1 MKLLKQYFQPVFG
14 AGPSQHSHYL
24 DSKRTH
30 NMREGRE
37 SPSIGFSRRLTNGE
51 SNPFTLVQWEKRDVT
66 ITNWQD
72 DSIVFEQR
80 DVEFPTDWS
89 INASNIVTQK
99 YFWGALDTEQREKS
113 LKDLLNRVVNQ
124 IINWGDE
131 GGYFASNDE
140 KGVFADELMSLLLLQ
155 KASFNSPVWFNIG
168 VPDIPQ
174 QSSACFIP
182 VSYTHLRAHET

>member
-1 MKLLKQYFQPVFG
+1 
-14 AGPSQHSHYL
+14 
-24 DSKRTH
+24 
-30 NMREGRE
+30 MREGIE
-37 SPSIGFSRRLTNGE
+37 SPSIGFSRRLTDGE

-113 LKDLLNRVVNQ
+113 LT
-124 IINWGDE
+124 
-131 GGYFASNDE
+131 
-140 KGVFADELMSLLLLQ
+140 
-155 KASFNSPVWFNIG
+155 
-168 VPDIPQ
+168 
-174 QSSACFIP
+174 
-182 VSYTHLRAHET
+182 VSYTHLTLPTSSWV

>member
-1 MKLLKQYFQPVFG
+1 
-14 AGPSQHSHYL
+14 
-24 DSKRTH
+24 
-30 NMREGRE
+30 MREGRE
-37 SPSIGFSRRLTNGE
+37 SPSIGFSRRLTDGE

-99 YFWGALDTEQREKS
+99 YFWGALGTEQREKS

-174 QSSACFIP
+174 QSSACFILS
-182 VSYTHLRAHET
+182 VDDTIDSILNWYVEEGKNFQRWIWLGGES

>member
-1 MKLLKQYFQPVFG
+1 
-14 AGPSQHSHYL
+14 
-24 DSKRTH
+24 
-30 NMREGRE
+30 MREGRE
-37 SPSIGFSRRLTNGE
+37 SQSIGFSRRLTNGE

-113 LKDLLNRVVNQ
+113 LKDLLNRVVKQ
-124 IINWGDE
+124 ITNWGDE
-131 GGYFASNDE
+131 GGYFATDDE
-140 KGVFADELMSLLLLQ
+140 RAVFADELMSLLLLQ
-155 KASFNSPVWFNIG
+155 KASFTSPVWFNIG

-174 QSSACFIP
+174 QSSACSILS
-182 VSYTHLRAHET
+182 VADTIDSILN

>member
-1 MKLLKQYFQPVFG
+1 
-14 AGPSQHSHYL
+14 
-24 DSKRTH
+24 
-30 NMREGRE
+30 MREGRE

-124 IINWGDE
+124 IIN
-131 GGYFASNDE
+131 SN
-140 KGVFADELMSLLLLQ
+140 G
-155 KASFNSPVWFNIG
+155 
-168 VPDIPQ
+168 
-174 QSSACFIP
+174 
-182 VSYTHLRAHET
+182 